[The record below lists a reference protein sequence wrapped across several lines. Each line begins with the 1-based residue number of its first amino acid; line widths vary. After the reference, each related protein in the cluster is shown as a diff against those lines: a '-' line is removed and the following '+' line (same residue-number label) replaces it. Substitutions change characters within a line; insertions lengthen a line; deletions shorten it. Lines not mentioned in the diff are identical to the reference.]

1 MFQHCGR
8 SLGCLSITRVP
19 TAQGKQGKG
28 PDKFAVRENTRNL
41 EILPNTGKF
50 VCTSCKF
57 PDSNGKGYCDICHE
71 NFHVF
76 FLKLVCL
83 QSQFY
88 VHKSCELAQGKCAV
102 GQGKNME
109 NTGNLKTLFE
119 WGPCITLHLPVYICS
134 PSFCLCLQIILKVYL
149 DAAATRVT
157 EVPITPHTTVGDVL
171 QCCREPG
178 EETCHLA
185 ELWRGIGKLGS

>member
-1 MFQHCGR
+1 MSPIILKCFSTAGHLNAGSPQH
-8 SLGCLSITRVP
+8 
-19 TAQGKQGKG
+19 
-28 PDKFAVRENTRNL
+28 RENRENGQIHSLSGKTQ
-41 EILPNTGKF
+41 EIWKFCQNTGKF

-88 VHKSCELAQGKCAV
+88 VHKSCELTQGKCAV
-102 GQGKNME
+102 RQGKNRE
-109 NTGNLKTLFE
+109 NTGNLKILFE
-119 WGPCITLHLPVYICS
+119 WGPCITLHLTVYISS

-185 ELWRGIGKLGS
+185 ELWRGIGE